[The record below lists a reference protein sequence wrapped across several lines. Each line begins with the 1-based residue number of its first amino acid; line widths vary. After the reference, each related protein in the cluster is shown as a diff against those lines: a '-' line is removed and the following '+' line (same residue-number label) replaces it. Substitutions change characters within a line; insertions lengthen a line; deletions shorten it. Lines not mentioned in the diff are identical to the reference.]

1 MEMHETQLHCTDH
14 EFVFGDEAPFASCHA
29 SSLARTGG
37 GFFAVWFGGTHEK
50 HDDVAIWGA
59 RRDDAAEGWSAP
71 RRIAKICDEAHW
83 NPVLFAPPGSVRLH
97 LFFKVGRSIADWV
110 TWTMTSG
117 DGGASWDA
125 PRELAPGDRSGGR
138 GPVKNKPIAL
148 ADGATWLAGAS
159 RERAD
164 RWNVFI
170 DRSEDGGV
178 TWQATDP
185 LPLDRNVI
193 TGDGAI
199 QPALWESAPG
209 RVHLLARSSCGFVCR
224 SDSDDGGRTWAALR
238 KTDVPNNNS
247 GIDLARL
254 RDGTLALAFNPVSG
268 DWAARTPLRLAL
280 SFDNGDTWPRHGDIE
295 TGPGEFSYPS
305 VIADDGGGVAVVY
318 TWKRRRIAFWRGTC
332 TTTTG

>member
-1 MEMHETQLHCTDH
+1 MERRETQLRCTNR
-14 EFVFGDEAPFASCHA
+14 EFVFGDDVPFASCHA

-148 ADGATWLAGAS
+148 SDGATWLAGAS

-164 RWNVFI
+164 RWDVFI
-170 DRSEDGGV
+170 DRSEDNGA
-178 TWQATDP
+178 TWQATDL
-185 LPLDRNVI
+185 LPLDR
-193 TGDGAI
+193 T
-199 QPALWESAPG
+199 
-209 RVHLLARSSCGFVCR
+209 
-224 SDSDDGGRTWAALR
+224 
-238 KTDVPNNNS
+238 
-247 GIDLARL
+247 
-254 RDGTLALAFNPVSG
+254 
-268 DWAARTPLRLAL
+268 
-280 SFDNGDTWPRHGDIE
+280 
-295 TGPGEFSYPS
+295 
-305 VIADDGGGVAVVY
+305 
-318 TWKRRRIAFWRGTC
+318 
-332 TTTTG
+332 